1 MYSMKVAIYGQT
13 YQDNAIEYLVE
24 LLDEL
29 KKVSAEVFI
38 EKDFFELYSTLE
50 NAISYQTFTIKKGLN
65 STFDMF
71 VSFGGDGTILRATTF
86 VRDLGIPIV
95 GVNTGRLGFLSTFKK
110 EDVRKV
116 VQEFKEGAY
125 TVVERSLVQ
134 LRTKKLDIEFGDLN
148 FALNEITVS
157 RKDTTSMITVETYLN
172 NEYLTSYWADGLIIS
187 TPTGSTG
194 YSLSCGGPV
203 IVPTAKS
210 LVLTPI
216 APHNLN
222 ARPLVISDD
231 TVIRLKVSGRE
242 ENHLVSLDSRI
253 ASLENGEEITISKAP
268 FTIKMIEYTSES
280 FLKTL
285 RNKLL
290 WGEDRRN

>member
-1 MYSMKVAIYGQT
+1 MKVAIYGQT
-13 YQDNAIEYLVE
+13 YQDNAVEYVIELI
-24 LLDEL
+24 DEL
-29 KKVSAEVFI
+29 QKSDAKIVI
-38 EKDFFELYSTLE
+38 EKEFHVLIALSQKLE
-50 NAISYQTFTIKKGLN
+50 SYDTFDETVGLD
-65 STFDMF
+65 SSFDMF
-71 VSFGGDGTILRATTF
+71 VSFGGDGTILRATTY

-116 VQEFKEGAY
+116 VTEFKEGAY
-125 TVVERSLVQ
+125 TIVERSLVEVGA
-134 LRTKKLDIEFGDLN
+134 REPISEFGELN
-148 FALNEITVS
+148 FALNEVTVS

-172 NEYLTSYWADGLIIS
+172 DEYLTSYWADGLIIS

-253 ASLENGEEITISKAP
+253 ASIENGREIQIKKAA
-268 FTIKMIEYTSES
+268 FTVKMIEYTSES

-290 WGEDRRN
+290 WGEDKRN

>member
-1 MYSMKVAIYGQT
+1 MKVAIYGQT
-13 YQDNAIEYLVE
+13 YQDSAIEYLKE

-29 KKVSAEVFI
+29 QKESAEVFI
-38 EKDFFELYSTLE
+38 EKDFYDLYRNVKGSRTFP
-50 NAISYQTFTIKKGLN
+50 TFTMHNGLN
-65 STFDMF
+65 ASFNMF

-86 VRDLGIPIV
+86 VKDLGIPIV

-116 VQEFKEGAY
+116 VQEFKQGAY
-125 TVVERSLVQ
+125 TIVERSLVQ
-134 LRTKKLDIEFGDLN
+134 LNTQVLDVEFGDLN

-172 NEYLTSYWADGLIIS
+172 NEYLTSYWADGLIVS

-222 ARPLVISDD
+222 ARPLVISDE

-253 ASLENGEEITISKAP
+253 ASLENGQEITIKKAP

>member
-1 MYSMKVAIYGQT
+1 MKVAVYGQT
-13 YQDNAIEYLVE
+13 YQDDAIEFLVE

-29 KKVSAEVFI
+29 KNEAAEVYI
-38 EKDFFELYSTLE
+38 EEDFFTLYQQKGYKET
-50 NAISYQTFTIKKGLN
+50 YQTFSSTNGLDA
-65 STFDMF
+65 TFDMF

-86 VRDLGIPIV
+86 VKDLGIPIV

-116 VQEFKEGAY
+116 VKEFVQGAY
-125 TVVERSLVQ
+125 TIVERSLVQ
-134 LRTKKLDIEFGDLN
+134 LNTESLDAQFGDLN

-157 RKDTTSMITVETYLN
+157 RKDTTSMITVETHLN
-172 NEYLTSYWADGLIIS
+172 GEYLTSYWADGLIVS

-216 APHNLN
+216 APHNLS

-231 TVIRLKVSGRE
+231 TIIRLKVSGRE

-253 ASLENGEEITISKAP
+253 ASLENGQELSIKKAP
-268 FTIKMIEYTSES
+268 FTIKMIEYTSEN

-290 WGEDRRN
+290 WGEDKRN

>member
-1 MYSMKVAIYGQT
+1 MKVAIYGQT
-13 YQDNAIEYLVE
+13 YQDNAIEFLLE
-24 LLDEL
+24 LLEEL
-29 KKVSAEVFI
+29 KKEKATVSIEAEFY
-38 EKDFFELYSTLE
+38 ELYRDFGGPSQ
-50 NAISYQTFTIKKGLN
+50 YDTFTASSGLDD
-65 STFDMF
+65 SFDMF

-86 VRDLGIPIV
+86 VKDLGIPIV

-116 VQEFKEGAY
+116 VKEFVSGDF
-125 TVVERSLVQ
+125 VIVERSLVQ
-134 LRTKKLDIEFGDLN
+134 LNTEALDTEFGDLN

-157 RKDTTSMITVETYLN
+157 RKDTTSMITVETHLN
-172 NEYLTSYWADGLIIS
+172 DEYLTSYWADGLIIS

-231 TVIRLKVSGRE
+231 TIIRLKVSGRE

-253 ASLENGEEITISKAP
+253 ASLENGQEITITKAP

-290 WGEDRRN
+290 WGEDKRN